1 MREFTQE
8 KSHTHVDIVEE
19 TLTIHIRTHTG
30 EKPYPCGICGQE
42 FRDSSALRKHEYR
55 HATVPSSVVSSLYE
69 DSAIEIEVGGDE
81 RSSWNGGNLTS

>member
-1 MREFTQE
+1 MRHLECRLRLKRFFGSTYALPSRISMRECTQE

-42 FRDSSALRKHEYR
+42 FRDRY
-55 HATVPSSVVSSLYE
+55 V
-69 DSAIEIEVGGDE
+69 
-81 RSSWNGGNLTS
+81 